1 MRQNTACQNCF
12 IYSMYL
18 IGPAQIRKGSKMIS
32 VFVVYNGQRHELQID
47 PADGAEVRFETIIF

>member
-1 MRQNTACQNCF
+1 MSKLF
-12 IYSMYL
+12 VLDL